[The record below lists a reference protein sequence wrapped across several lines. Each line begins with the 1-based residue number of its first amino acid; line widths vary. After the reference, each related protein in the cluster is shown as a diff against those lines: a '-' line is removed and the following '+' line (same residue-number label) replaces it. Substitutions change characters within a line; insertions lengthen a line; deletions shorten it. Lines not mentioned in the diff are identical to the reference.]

1 MNLKDPQEF
10 ETDLDG
16 LEQVE
21 QASTRM
27 VAYAMQ
33 NILPLAVEEFAAIM
47 RSPKGAAPAPR
58 GATISDTANYLG
70 EDLTRMALDQIG
82 VSRVP
87 DGRLFGAIDYKIAAV
102 SFLPGFAVEHA
113 LFVDSKA
120 EKNALNNCRVQ
131 ITQTSLEVRQNRAG
145 EVLAMQGLVAPVWVT
160 GQHHY
165 LTSTLFVKY
174 HYTDTAVTPGLKR
187 ITIACLPHAFLQER
201 YNPTADDG
209 IWNAGPDAPS
219 LGEKFRTRLNF
230 TSLANK
236 ASWRVQRIL
245 PGVNWTFGE

>member
-1 MNLKDPQEF
+1 
-10 ETDLDG
+10 
-16 LEQVE
+16 
-21 QASTRM
+21 M
-27 VAYAMQ
+27 VSYAMQ
-33 NILPLAVEEFAAIM
+33 NLLPLAVDEFAAIM
-47 RSPKGAAPAPR
+47 NSTKGAAPTPQ
-58 GATISDTANYLG
+58 GATISDAANYLG

-87 DGRLFGAIDYKIAAV
+87 GGRLFGAIDYKVAAL

-131 ITQTSLEVRQNRAG
+131 ITQTSLEVRQHRAG
-145 EVLAMQGLVAPVWVT
+145 QVLAMQGLVDPVWT
-160 GQHHY
+160 TAGHNY

-174 HYTDTAVTPGLKR
+174 HYSNVGAAGLKQ
-187 ITIACLPHAFLQER
+187 ITVACLPHAFLQDR
-201 YNPTADDG
+201 YNPNASDG

-230 TSLANK
+230 TLLESK
-236 ASWRVQRIL
+236 APWRVQRL
-245 PGVNWTFGE
+245 KPGVPWVFQE

>member
-1 MNLKDPQEF
+1 MSIKNPRDF

-16 LEQVE
+16 LEAVE
-21 QASTRM
+21 RAVTRM
-27 VAYAMQ
+27 AAYAM
-33 NILPLAVEEFAAIM
+33 NNLLPLAVYEFAAIM
-47 RSPKGAAPAPR
+47 GSTRGDATTSQ
-58 GATISDTANYLG
+58 GATISDAANYLG

-87 DGRLFGAIDYKIAAV
+87 EGRLFGAIDYKVAAL

-131 ITQTSLEVRQNRAG
+131 ITQTSLEVRQHRAG
-145 EVLAMQGLVAPVWVT
+145 EVLAMQGLVNPVWVS
-160 GQHHY
+160 GEHQY

-174 HYTDTAVTPGLKR
+174 HYTDAGASPGLKQ
-187 ITIACLPHAFLQER
+187 ITVATLPHAYLQDR
-201 YNPTADDG
+201 YNPDADHG

-230 TSLANK
+230 TLLEKK
-236 ASWRVQRIL
+236 ASWRVQRIR
-245 PGVNWTFGE
+245 PGAPWAFQE